1 MIDQYEQTNQ
11 EHQELGF
18 DQELVP
24 FEFDDDGDVIMT
36 DVSGMIEEEPLEPE
50 GEETYDEPEENCD
63 DYDDHYHQHDHYQ
76 LQYMANNDMANN
88 DYDNNHHELAQYM
101 VDNGWTPNNHHELA
115 QYMVDNGWTAE
126 RSENE
131 ECER

>member
-101 VDNGWTPNNHHELA
+101 VDNGWT
-115 QYMVDNGWTAE
+115 AE